1 MRISDWSSDVCS
13 SDLPA
18 RRGDDQLRQDG
29 LLRSRQSRRRGGLRL
44 AGRLHGLGAGRQ
56 GGAAMKAVTLAPG
69 SAAGD
74 VFVLAEPLSFWGG
87 LDAATG
93 AILDRWHPQ
102 CGAVLTGKVMLMERG
117 RGSRSEWPTSELQVP
132 QRTSY

>member
-29 LLRSRQSRRRGGLRL
+29 LLRPRQSRRRGGLRL

-74 VFVLAEPLSFWGG
+74 VFVLAEPLSCWGG
-87 LDAATG
+87 LGIGRAPVRTPASNAHIVCRT
-93 AILDRWHPQ
+93 
-102 CGAVLTGKVMLMERG
+102 VLENTTR
-117 RGSRSEWPTSELQVP
+117 RSM
-132 QRTSY
+132 